1 MKTKRVWIFFVSTM
15 MCMLL
20 MSVAASA
27 SGTEQPGTVVD
38 GSELIQGNSS
48 DCQVYLAEGGGMDFG
63 TPVLTSDP
71 VFPVL
76 GSEQIVVDTG
86 FGVTP
91 YGYYLAEGGCGISR
105 LQDNIARVDG
115 YTNCYRQAEY
125 VYLGLYMDR
134 LENGYWH
141 TVWYK
146 DYSADNAYSISYAIN
161 VLVKPGYYYRIR
173 ATHLAQT
180 GDVRE
185 GNSSFTDGVAFGL

>member
-1 MKTKRVWIFFVSTM
+1 MKTKRVWFFLVSTVIYM
-15 MCMLL
+15 FL
-20 MSVAASA
+20 MSAAALA
-27 SGTEQPGTVVD
+27 SGSEQPGTVVD
-38 GSELIQGNSS
+38 GSTLIQGSSS
-48 DCQVYLAEGGGMDFG
+48 DCQVYLEEGADLDFG
-63 TPVLTSDP
+63 TPEITSDP

-86 FGVTP
+86 SGAAS
-91 YGYYLAEGGCGISR
+91 YGYYLASGGCGITR

-115 YTNCYRQAEY
+115 HTDCYRQAEY

-134 LENGYWH
+134 LENGSWH

-146 DYSADNAYSISYAIN
+146 DYSAQNVCSVSYAIN

-173 ATHLAQT
+173 AAHLAQT

-185 GNSSFTDGVAFGL
+185 GNTSFTDGIPFGI

>member
-1 MKTKRVWIFFVSTM
+1 
-15 MCMLL
+15 MLL

-27 SGTEQPGTVVD
+27 SEPLQPGTVVD
-38 GSELIQGNSS
+38 GSELIQESSS
-48 DCQVYLAEGGGMDFG
+48 DCQVYLVEGGSLDFG
-63 TPVLTSDP
+63 TPVISSEP

-86 FGVTP
+86 SGAAS
-91 YGYYLAEGGCGISR
+91 YGYYLANGGCGISK

-146 DYSADNAYSISYAIN
+146 DFDAENAYRVSYAIN

-173 ATHLAQT
+173 AAHIAQT

-185 GNSSFTDGVAFGL
+185 VNSSFTNGIPFGI

>member
-1 MKTKRVWIFFVSTM
+1 MKTKRVWFFLVSAM

-20 MSVAASA
+20 MSVAVSA
-27 SGTEQPGTVVD
+27 SGAEQPGTVVD
-38 GSELIQGNSS
+38 GSALIQESSS
-48 DCQVYLAEGGGMDFG
+48 DCQVYLEEGANLDFG
-63 TPVLTSDP
+63 TPAITSDP

-76 GSEQIVVDTG
+76 GSEQVVVDTG
-86 FGVTP
+86 AGVTP
-91 YGYYLAEGGCGISR
+91 YGYYLAAGGCGISR

-134 LENGYWH
+134 LENGTWH

-146 DYSADNAYSISYAIN
+146 DYDAENAYRISYAIN

-173 ATHLAQT
+173 AYHLAQT

-185 GNSSFTDGVAFGL
+185 GNASFTDGVAFGL